1 MVNIKKQYEENKQG
15 IWQYKQHNTE
25 NTMICYDLLDSEL
38 GGGKMHG
45 APTSSLGPVP
55 LPLSPPRLR
64 RLRDR
69 DNAGTV

>member
-1 MVNIKKQYEENKQG
+1 
-15 IWQYKQHNTE
+15 
-25 NTMICYDLLDSEL
+25 MICYDLLDSEL

-64 RLRDR
+64 RLWDR